1 MNKYNEN
8 IPTGDTN
15 NYVEGL
21 YVKDGRLINGRPNG
35 INGIEK
41 AAALKNMIDRTKK
54 INMIADAIELS
65 QARKE
70 LVKTARNEKE
80 EKESENQG
88 QQSLGTR
95 ADVKTEVRQSGWP
108 YEAEQTQTED
118 RRSGWPYEAEQ
129 THPQRPEPG
138 FVI

>member
-41 AAALKNMIDRTKK
+41 AAALKNMMDRTKK
-54 INMIADAIELS
+54 INMIADAIDLA
-65 QARKE
+65 QTRKNMFE
-70 LVKTARNEKE
+70 
-80 EKESENQG
+80 
-88 QQSLGTR
+88 
-95 ADVKTEVRQSGWP
+95 
-108 YEAEQTQTED
+108 
-118 RRSGWPYEAEQ
+118 
-129 THPQRPEPG
+129 
-138 FVI
+138 